1 MSDRLKPMSDALGPL
16 FADLERRVQANVD
29 LTAKVRAALSGPEK
43 DHVISAS
50 YRDDT
55 LVILADSAAWCPQI
69 RYAQRE
75 LLRAAPQCRRDAGL
89 KTQSESRKA
98 DGLVVLTHAPSQ
110 PRAGKKSARP

>member
-1 MSDRLKPMSDALGPL
+1 MRNQFMSDRLKPMSDALGPL
-16 FADLERRVQANVD
+16 FTDLERRVQANVD

-75 LLRAAPQCRRDAGL
+75 LLDKL
-89 KTQSESRKA
+89 RKA
-98 DGLVVLTHAPSQ
+98 GETQVSKLKVKVGRP
-110 PRAGKKSARP
+110 AG